1 MSLSKI
7 NDKATLLGEA
17 EAHQAMVLAQNG
29 DQSHY
34 QKLLILVESMARGYL
49 SHRLQN
55 ASDLDDLTQEI
66 LISVHNARH
75 TFDLKKPIFPW
86 LYAIF
91 NYRFQDYLRAYYR
104 TRRNITQDINDS
116 DERDLATDPHLEWE
130 YRNLGQKLLSYL
142 VPQQRRIIEML
153 YVNGNSAQ
161 EVSTALNI
169 SVSNV
174 RTTAHR
180 AIKRIRSKVNTQH
193 E

>member
-7 NDKATLLGEA
+7 NDKAILLSEA
-17 EAHQAMVLAQNG
+17 EAHQSMVFAQSG

-34 QKLLILVESMARGYL
+34 QKLLISVESMARGYL
-49 SHRLQN
+49 SKRLQN
-55 ASDLDDLTQEI
+55 PSDLEDLTQEI

-75 TFDLKKPIFPW
+75 TFDLEKPIFPW

-104 TRRNITQDINDS
+104 ARRNITQDISNS
-116 DERDLATDPHLEWE
+116 DERGLATDPQLEWE
-130 YRNLGQKLLSYL
+130 YRNFSQKLLSYL

-153 YVNGNSAQ
+153 YVNGNSAE
-161 EVSTALNI
+161 EVSALLNI

-180 AIKRIRSKVNTQH
+180 AIKRIRSKVNIPY